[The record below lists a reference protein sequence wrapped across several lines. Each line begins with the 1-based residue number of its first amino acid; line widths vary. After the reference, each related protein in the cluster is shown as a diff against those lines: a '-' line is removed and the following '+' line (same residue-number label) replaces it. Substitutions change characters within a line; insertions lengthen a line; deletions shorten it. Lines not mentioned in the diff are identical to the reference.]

1 MSGPKRYDFVLGY
14 HQKKKKKKEE
24 EGEEGGR
31 DGEWVYLRDG
41 GVLGDLLRTEIGIDV
56 EGEDMEG

>member
-1 MSGPKRYDFVLGY
+1 MSGPKRYDYVLDH
-14 HQKKKKKKEE
+14 HQKKKKKE

-41 GVLGDLLRTEIGIDV
+41 GALGDLLRTEIGIDV
-56 EGEDMEG
+56 EGEDMGA